1 MTTPATETTPA
12 VEKAAKIV
20 QNGIT
25 RPATGT
31 TTGRIWEIADNL
43 STEGPAKRA
52 PVLAQCKEEG
62 INNATA
68 ATQYGRW
75 RKFYGL
81 GKEEKEVAPAAE
93 ADSVEEAPVAEAGAA
108 E

>member
-1 MTTPATETTPA
+1 MPETTETTPA
-12 VEKAAKIV
+12 VEKAPKIT

-25 RPATGT
+25 RPSAETK
-31 TTGRIWEIADNL
+31 TGRIWEIADNL
-43 STEGPAKRA
+43 STDVPAKRA

-81 GKEEKEVAPAAE
+81 GKEEKEAAAAAAVEGDE
-93 ADSVEEAPVAEAGAA
+93 A
-108 E
+108 